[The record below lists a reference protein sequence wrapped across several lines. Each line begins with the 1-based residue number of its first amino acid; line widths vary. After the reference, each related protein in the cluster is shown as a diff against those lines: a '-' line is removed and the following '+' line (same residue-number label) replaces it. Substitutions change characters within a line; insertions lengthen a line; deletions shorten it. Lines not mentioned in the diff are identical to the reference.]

1 LLVTVQGTTNVGQR
15 LDLTSLTGLWPVRFT
30 IRPHS
35 YAQSLSLHLLDR
47 LLMPAFGA
55 LSIRGMLEDMR
66 DITTQLVQKWERS
79 VFLMNPSLFQSAHLI
94 KIWARGCR
102 AIG

>member
-1 LLVTVQGTTNVGQR
+1 
-15 LDLTSLTGLWPVRFT
+15 
-30 IRPHS
+30 
-35 YAQSLSLHLLDR
+35 
-47 LLMPAFGA
+47 MPAFGA